1 MAVPAPRDPR
11 SCLVGPVS
19 GAVKNIVRIACCCPH
34 CPGLASTW
42 KEQMTQVWGGKW
54 PGLGW
59 GQSGRPSVP
68 AASGG
73 LFIYLKIYSHLEGKS
88 YRRDR

>member
-42 KEQMTQVWGGKW
+42 KEQMIHRCGVAS
-54 PGLGW
+54 GLGW
-59 GQSGRPSVP
+59 AGVSLAGPLCLRPR
-68 AASGG
+68 AACLS
-73 LFIYLKIYSHLEGKS
+73 I
-88 YRRDR
+88 